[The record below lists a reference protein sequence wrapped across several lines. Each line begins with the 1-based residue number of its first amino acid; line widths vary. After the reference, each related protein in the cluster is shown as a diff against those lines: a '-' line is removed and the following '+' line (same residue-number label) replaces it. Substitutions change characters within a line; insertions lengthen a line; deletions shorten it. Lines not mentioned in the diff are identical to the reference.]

1 MKRAENGSESEP
13 ANERRKVLG
22 YSVLTMWV
30 IVTVVSVMTVYFL
43 YETAFE
49 QTRRAL
55 IETADAQARLI
66 EAVARFDH
74 IHSQDAHVEG
84 ATAATISQ
92 IVDAHQHD
100 NGIGETG
107 EFTLAQL
114 EGDEMVFV
122 LQWRHP
128 GANASR
134 RIPFRGAR
142 AAEAMR
148 RALSGESGSIV
159 GPDYRGE
166 TVLAAYGP
174 VGELNLGIV
183 AKMDL
188 SEIRAPFLEAG
199 LIAFG
204 TGVLFVLAG
213 GLFMLWIN
221 NPLIKRVEDR
231 ERQMDAVV
239 SSVLDAIITIDPKGI
254 VRSFSEA
261 GEKIFGYAPSE
272 IIGQNVK
279 LLMPEPYRSRHDE
292 YLAAYLRTGRR
303 KIIGIG
309 REVVGRRKDGSTF
322 PMDLAVNEMRVADEL
337 MFVGIVRDIT
347 ERKHADQKLRQ
358 LSRALES
365 SSSSVVITDPSGIIE
380 YVNPKFTERTGY
392 SADEAYGQNP
402 RILNSGIQPREFYED
417 LWGTITSGR
426 EWHGEFRNKKKS
438 GELYWEYA
446 SIAPVFGPDGEIAN
460 YVAIK
465 DDITSQKEAEEE
477 LRRARQEAELASRA
491 KSAFLANMS
500 HELRTPMNA
509 IIGYSEM
516 LMEEA
521 EDLEQEDFIPD
532 LQKIHGAGRHLLALI
547 NDILDL
553 SKIEAGKMD
562 LFLETFDLEPMI
574 DDVSATADALV
585 KKKHNT
591 LEIERADD
599 LGSMRA
605 DLTKVRQALFNL
617 ISNAAKF
624 TENGT
629 ITLSARREPS
639 GSGDWISF
647 SVADT
652 GIGIAPD
659 KIGKLFEEFSQADE
673 STTRELGGTG
683 LGLAITRRFCR
694 MMGGDVSVESTL
706 GAGTTFRIR
715 LPVDVEPL
723 EAEKPEPAKEPAVAE
738 GRLEERAPGRCV
750 LVIDDESDAR
760 DLIERSLRKDG
771 FEVVT
776 ACGGDEGL
784 RLARQLRP
792 AAITLDVIMPG
803 TDGWAV
809 LKELKAD
816 AQLRDI
822 PVVMVSMIGD
832 KSMGYALG
840 ATDYLTKPVDRA
852 QLSRVLRKYRC
863 QNPPCQVLLV
873 EDDVEIRQLMH
884 RTLEKEG
891 WVVAEAEHG
900 QAALERVSERVPD
913 LIVLDLMMPIMD
925 GFEFMLELRKVEAWR
940 SIPVVVAT
948 AKDLTD
954 EDRKSLNGNVEVIL
968 QKGAYGRDQL
978 LEQVRELVATCRS
991 DVDGEG

>member
-1 MKRAENGSESEP
+1 VEGVSVKRAENGSESEP
-13 ANERRKVLG
+13 ANERRKILG
-22 YSVLTMWV
+22 YSVVTMLV

-43 YETAFE
+43 YETAFA

-66 EAVARFDH
+66 EAVARFDR
-74 IHSQDAHVEG
+74 IHSQDAHLEG

-122 LQWRHP
+122 LPWRHP
-128 GANASR
+128 GANAQG
-134 RIPFRGAR
+134 RIPFRGAE

-213 GLFMLWIN
+213 GLFMVWIN

-231 ERQMDAVV
+231 ER
-239 SSVLDAIITIDPKGI
+239 
-254 VRSFSEA
+254 
-261 GEKIFGYAPSE
+261 
-272 IIGQNVK
+272 
-279 LLMPEPYRSRHDE
+279 
-292 YLAAYLRTGRR
+292 
-303 KIIGIG
+303 
-309 REVVGRRKDGSTF
+309 
-322 PMDLAVNEMRVADEL
+322 
-337 MFVGIVRDIT
+337 
-347 ERKHADQKLRQ
+347 KLRQ

-365 SSSSVVITDPSGIIE
+365 SSSSVVITDPNGTIE

-392 SADEAYGQNP
+392 SADEALGQNP

-426 EWHGEFRNKKKS
+426 EWHGEFRNKTKS

-465 DDITSQKEAEEE
+465 DDITSQKEAEED
-477 LRRARQEAELASRA
+477 LRRARQEAESANRA

-521 EDLEQEDFIPD
+521 EDLEQEELIPD
-532 LQKIHGAGRHLLALI
+532 LQKIRGAGRHLLALI

-673 STTRELGGTG
+673 STTREFGGTG

-715 LPVDVEPL
+715 LPADVEPL
-723 EAEKPEPAKEPAVAE
+723 EAEKPEPAKEPAAAGAGPE
-738 GRLEERAPGRCV
+738 PAPGRCI

-776 ACGGDEGL
+776 ASGGDEGL

-816 AQLRDI
+816 TQLRDI
-822 PVVMVSMIGD
+822 PVVMVSMVGD

-840 ATDYLTKPVDRA
+840 ATDYLTKPVERA

-900 QAALERVSERVPD
+900 QAALERVRERVPD

-954 EDRKSLNGNVEVIL
+954 EDRQALSGNVEFIL

-991 DVDGEG
+991 DAGGEG